1 MKKYGTLHP
10 KKTLFLSMETGVAEA
25 NGVKYELTINMGNN
39 TPIVSSSKTGKY
51 FTLSWQDIINLAID
65 RGINK

>member
-1 MKKYGTLHP
+1 
-10 KKTLFLSMETGVAEA
+10 METGTAEA
-25 NGVKYELTINMGNN
+25 GGVKYELTINMGNN

-65 RGINK
+65 AGINK

>member
-1 MKKYGTLHP
+1 MKKYGTIHP
-10 KKTLFLSMETGVAEA
+10 KKTLLLRMETGTAEA
-25 NGVKYELTINMGNN
+25 GGVKYELTINMGNN

-65 RGINK
+65 AGINK